1 MAAFSS
7 EKHGSKRNF
16 KKFKPFKKLK
26 WQKLQ
31 EHDYKVMAPMKAHKF
46 KQSRKGTSYETSA
59 SLKDGNK
66 AANKH
71 AAVKSKVGEVKKNSK
86 DYNNRR
92 PNLKFHMSNI
102 AKAMNRHRK
111 KNLLGRLAYAFQNAD
126 ASIENHAQSHAL
138 KSVITSQSSSRRGL
152 LDALSGANI
161 SIENSVHNQAVKS
174 KVLKQT
180 ELPKRGLLDA
190 LSGANISIENSVHNQ
205 AVKSKVLKQTKIPKR
220 GLLDALS
227 GANISIENSVHNQAL
242 KSKVL
247 RQNKLPKRGQTS
259 LPLNGANIFIKN
271 SVHNQAVKS
280 KVHNKPSK
288 PQLRVPLRRRGMSN
302 ILKNADVSIQ
312 NSVRNS
318 IVARTHIHRKHTIAI
333 LGKAL
338 KNPTDSFGHRGHS
351 YTEKSEIDRKTKR
364 VDVPAQKRD
373 EEPFSDSKGVQL
385 HGNSAMEVA
394 GSVQLFLKY
403 IKQFDFCISK
413 YL

>member
-1 MAAFSS
+1 
-7 EKHGSKRNF
+7 
-16 KKFKPFKKLK
+16 
-26 WQKLQ
+26 
-31 EHDYKVMAPMKAHKF
+31 MAPMKAHKF

-180 ELPKRGLLDA
+180 
-190 LSGANISIENSVHNQ
+190 
-205 AVKSKVLKQTKIPKR
+205 KIPKR

-271 SVHNQAVKS
+271 SVHNQVVKS

-364 VDVPAQKRD
+364 VDVAAQKRD

>member
-180 ELPKRGLLDA
+180 
-190 LSGANISIENSVHNQ
+190 
-205 AVKSKVLKQTKIPKR
+205 KIPKR
-220 GLLDALS
+220 GLLDALN

-312 NSVRNS
+312 NSVRNY

-351 YTEKSEIDRKTKR
+351 YTEKSEIDRKTKC
-364 VDVPAQKRD
+364 VDVAAQKRD